1 MSFKNPG
8 IVKIFGTVQTPTEL
22 WAVLEFCELGSLDH
36 LLLVVTGSEDDPTNV
51 KNAARL
57 LAVFP
62 LADSGNAVLSL
73 RALLERKLGSSL
85 TGCGRA
91 FLRFAEQLSGA
102 VAYIHKMGTVHSDI
116 KVTTSSTTTTIYL
129 DVPVRFL
136 CLYMNLQGVG
146 WHVCGGG
153 DVWVVSIEL

>member
-36 LLLVVTGSEDDPTNV
+36 LLLVVTGSADDPTNV

-62 LADSGNAVLSL
+62 LADSGNAVLAL
-73 RALLERKLGSSL
+73 RALLERKLGSAL

-116 KVTTSSTTTTIYL
+116 KVSASSTTTTKYL

-136 CLYMNLQGVG
+136 HLNINLQGVR
-146 WHVCGGG
+146 
-153 DVWVVSIEL
+153 